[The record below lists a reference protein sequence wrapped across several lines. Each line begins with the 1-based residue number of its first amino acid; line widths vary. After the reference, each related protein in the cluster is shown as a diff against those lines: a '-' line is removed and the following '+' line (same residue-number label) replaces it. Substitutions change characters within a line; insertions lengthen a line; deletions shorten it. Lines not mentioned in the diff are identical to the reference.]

1 MKIAKEV
8 FLKLGISEADADKYL
23 SSDEAVIKELKVD
36 EITKTIFDKQIEK
49 ANNDGTISTIV
60 GAKIGE
66 VLGARDNKIMKEA
79 KAKGVVITDAEY
91 QALPQKDR
99 TDKLIEFVV
108 TKLAEKTSSGADDK
122 DKEIARLNKEFSEAQ
137 EKIKKLEE
145 EELPKAKTEAEKLIE
160 SMRLETQVDQL
171 YLNTL
176 KGKLIADEVALKA
189 SVMSKVTSEYD
200 IRLKDG
206 KLAVFNKGKET
217 LAYEG
222 SNPLSVEKLLS
233 KSAEELKLV
242 KTQDPPPRKE
252 IKTGNDG
259 DEPTP
264 THLKNAQRVLEKKK
278 AEIEANKQ

>member
-8 FLKLGISEADADKYL
+8 FLKLGISEADAEKYL
-23 SSDEAVIKELKVD
+23 SSDDAVTKDLKVD

-99 TDKLIEFVV
+99 TDKLIELVV
-108 TKLAEKTSSGADDK
+108 SKLAEKTSAGADDK
-122 DKEIARLNKEFSEAQ
+122 DKEIARLNKEFTEAQ

-200 IRLKDG
+200 IRMKDG

-259 DEPTP
+259 NEPTP

>member
-23 SSDEAVIKELKVD
+23 SSDDAVTKDLKVD

-99 TDKLIEFVV
+99 TDKLIELVV
-108 TKLAEKTSSGADDK
+108 TKLAEKTSAGADDK
-122 DKEIARLNKEFSEAQ
+122 DKEIARLNKEFTEAQ

-189 SVMSKVTSEYD
+189 SVMSKVTAEYD
-200 IRLKDG
+200 IRMKDG

-222 SNPLSVEKLLS
+222 SNPLAVEKLLS

>member
-8 FLKLGISEADADKYL
+8 FLKLGISEADAEKYL
-23 SSDEAVIKELKVD
+23 SSDDAVTKDLKVD

-99 TDKLIEFVV
+99 TDKLIELVV
-108 TKLAEKTSSGADDK
+108 SKLAEKTSAGADDK
-122 DKEIARLNKEFSEAQ
+122 DKEIARLNKEFTEAQ

-189 SVMSKVTSEYD
+189 SVMSKVTAEYD
-200 IRLKDG
+200 IRMKDG